1 MEPLVHVDAQIHIHV
16 HDDHKDR
23 PSEVLKKLGE
33 LATVVQQLQRGL
45 SKMATKADYDA
56 LVAQFNVATNK
67 IAERIAAIEAKLAAG
82 GLTAE
87 EEQATFGELSS
98 IRQQLEVLGAD
109 PANPV
114 PDPVPD
120 PNNPE
125 PQGRRGR

>member
-45 SKMATKADYDA
+45 STMVTKQDFNEF
-56 LVAQFNVATNK
+56 VAAVNTATNN
-67 IAERIAAIEAKLAAG
+67 IATRIAALEAKIAAG

-87 EEQATFGELSS
+87 EEQGVLTELASV
-98 IRQQLEVLGAD
+98 RTTLEALGAD
-109 PANPV
+109 P
-114 PDPVPD
+114 
-120 PNNPE
+120 NNPA
-125 PQGRRGR
+125 PAVRRK

>member
-45 SKMATKADYDA
+45 SKMATKQDFNE
-56 LVAQFNVATNK
+56 LVTAVNTATNN
-67 IAERIAAIEAKLAAG
+67 IATRIAALEAKIASG

-87 EEQATFGELSS
+87 EEANVLAELGSV
-98 IRQQLEVLGAD
+98 RTTLEALGAD
-109 PANPV
+109 PNNPV
-114 PDPVPD
+114 PDPE
-120 PNNPE
+120 NPE
-125 PQGRRGR
+125 QQRRGR